1 MRLYITILHWPCSS
15 FLIVLVAKALATSY
29 DIIFNSLNCTPT
41 CSVAMLVLAKFIV
54 FVAVASR
61 GEDVMPDEICRR
73 FNGKQQYRRRSGR
86 SVQLPDWF
94 MIRHSFS
101 RHACTY
107 TYVLHLTKYIR
118 RKFHSAIFGSILQ
131 FFTGPVLP
139 F

>member
-1 MRLYITILHWPCSS
+1 MIQVKSAIKEGEWPKCAAPRLVYSSALFFETCMHVCVRTTFDQIYSAKVPFGNIRLYITILHWPCSS

-73 FNGKQQYRRRSGR
+73 FNGNQQ
-86 SVQLPDWF
+86 
-94 MIRHSFS
+94 
-101 RHACTY
+101 
-107 TYVLHLTKYIR
+107 
-118 RKFHSAIFGSILQ
+118 
-131 FFTGPVLP
+131 
-139 F
+139 